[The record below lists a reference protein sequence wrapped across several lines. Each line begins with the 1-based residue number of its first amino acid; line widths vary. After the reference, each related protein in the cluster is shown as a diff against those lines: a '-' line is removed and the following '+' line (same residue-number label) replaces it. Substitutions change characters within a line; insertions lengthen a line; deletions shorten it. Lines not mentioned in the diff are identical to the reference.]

1 MKIAST
7 RGTSNE
13 TPSED
18 FDATRAFSFANAG
31 EEFTFVLF
39 VKEFGIESAL
49 GKAKRDHMDCGA
61 LIRRLRRAGI
71 LPQSAER
78 WK

>member
-1 MKIAST
+1 
-7 RGTSNE
+7 
-13 TPSED
+13 
-18 FDATRAFSFANAG
+18 
-31 EEFTFVLF
+31 
-39 VKEFGIESAL
+39 
-49 GKAKRDHMDCGA
+49 MDCGA